1 MRVFHI
7 WTIRSALAVRL
18 EIYDDRARALA
29 AR

>member
-1 MRVFHI
+1 MRVLDI
-7 WTIRSALAVRL
+7 LTIRHGLAVRL